1 MPSDKWWPHP
11 QFIYPIAAVHPT
23 EKRGHSMENL
33 RFIHLTWDD
42 VQSLTEEVARKVK
55 ASGFSPDVIVAVSR
69 GGFDPARILCDQLDV
84 RRLACVQVE
93 SYDGISRTKE
103 PVVVIPVNADLRGK
117 KVIVVDD
124 VSDSGA
130 SLLKAR
136 DHALSKGASD
146 VRTATLHV
154 KPWSK
159 FRPDFFADSADAWV
173 VYPWE
178 LRETLLIVAGK
189 LGGEGLGR
197 SDVAD
202 SLLALGFRKVDVEKY
217 LQK

>member
-1 MPSDKWWPHP
+1 
-11 QFIYPIAAVHPT
+11 
-23 EKRGHSMENL
+23 MENL
-33 RFIHLTWDD
+33 RFLHLTWDD
-42 VQSLTEEVARKVK
+42 VQGLTEEVARKIR

-93 SYDGISRTKE
+93 SYDGMSRTKE
-103 PVVVIPVNADLRGK
+103 PVVVIPINTDLREK
-117 KVIVVDD
+117 RVIVVDD

-136 DHALSKGASD
+136 DHALSKGALD
-146 VRTATLHV
+146 ARTATLHV

-159 FRPDFFADSADAWV
+159 FRPDYFSRSADAWV

-178 LRETLLIVAGK
+178 LRETLLVVVGK
-189 LGGEGLGR
+189 LRSEGVEG
-197 SDVAD
+197 SDLVD
-202 SLLALGFRKVDVEKY
+202 SLSALGFKREDIEKY
-217 LQK
+217 LPKQDV